1 MYKKYFTASLTDLE
15 GLDNVVDLLVDGVE
29 AGVRGRGESCTQVVI
44 VFFSHFICPFNISI
58 RNPLQEYS
66 EFR

>member
-29 AGVRGRGESCTQVVI
+29 AGVGGRGESYTKVVI
-44 VFFSHFICPFNISI
+44 FYFSLELKN
-58 RNPLQEYS
+58 
-66 EFR
+66 